1 MAEENEAIENQE
13 KEDIKENKDEGS
25 PILMYAALGIL
36 AILAI
41 YGGFIISKYTLIP
54 NYEEVQAQ
62 KLEEEYMEEA
72 LMESLNRSFGLSKNF
87 KDIMVNPAGS
97 KGLNVVQAS
106 FVVET
111 TDQLIMDEINSRETQ
126 LKDLFISY
134 LRRHTI
140 DQLASMEFQL
150 KSKRELAL
158 EINKML
164 NAGNIDSIYYS
175 GFFIQ

>member
-1 MAEENEAIENQE
+1 MAEEKEATENQNE
-13 KEDIKENKDEGS
+13 KKPATKDDEGS
-25 PILMYAALGIL
+25 PIVMYAVIGVLS
-36 AILAI
+36 ILAI
-41 YGGFIISKYTLIP
+41 YGGYIMSKYTLIP
-54 NYEEVQAQ
+54 NFEEVQAQ
-62 KLEEEYMEEA
+62 KLEEEYQEEA
-72 LMESLNRSFGLSKNF
+72 LSGILNRSFGISKEF
-87 KDIMVNPAGS
+87 KNIMVNPAGS

-106 FVVET
+106 FVIEAD
-111 TDQLIMDEINSRETQ
+111 DQVIMDEISSRETQ
-126 LKDLFISY
+126 FKDLFISY

>member
-1 MAEENEAIENQE
+1 MN
-13 KEDIKENKDEGS
+13 
-25 PILMYAALGIL
+25 
-36 AILAI
+36 
-41 YGGFIISKYTLIP
+41 T
-54 NYEEVQAQ
+54 
-62 KLEEEYMEEA
+62 
-72 LMESLNRSFGLSKNF
+72 
-87 KDIMVNPAGS
+87 
-97 KGLNVVQAS
+97 VQAS
-106 FVVET
+106 FVVESS
-111 TDQLIMDEINSRETQ
+111 DQAIMDEVSARETQ

-134 LRRHTI
+134 LRRHTV

>member
-1 MAEENEAIENQE
+1 MADENEAIENQE
-13 KEDIKENKDEGS
+13 STEKKKNKEEGS
-25 PILMYAALGIL
+25 PIIMYAVLGIL
-36 AILAI
+36 GVLAI
-41 YGGFIISKYTLIP
+41 YGGFIMSKYTLIP

-72 LMESLNRSFGLSKNF
+72 LAESLNRSFGLAKEF

-106 FVVET
+106 FVVES
-111 TDQLIMDEINSRETQ
+111 TDQLIMDEISSRETQ
-126 LKDLFISY
+126 FKDLFISY
-134 LRRHTI
+134 LRRHTM

>member
-13 KEDIKENKDEGS
+13 IEEKTEKKDEGS
-25 PILMYAALGIL
+25 PILIYAALGIL
-36 AILAI
+36 GILAI
-41 YGGFIISKYTLIP
+41 YGGFIMSKYTLIP

-97 KGLNVVQAS
+97 KGLNLVQAS

-150 KSKRELAL
+150 KSKQELAL

>member
-1 MAEENEAIENQE
+1 
-13 KEDIKENKDEGS
+13 
-25 PILMYAALGIL
+25 MYAALGIL
-36 AILAI
+36 GILAI
-41 YGGFIISKYTLIP
+41 YGGFIMSKYTLIP

-97 KGLNVVQAS
+97 KGLNLVQAS

-150 KSKRELAL
+150 KSKQELAL

>member
-1 MAEENEAIENQE
+1 MAEENQE
-13 KEDIKENKDEGS
+13 EKKTTPKGKSEEGS
-25 PILMYAALGIL
+25 PIVMYAVLGVL
-36 AILAI
+36 GILAI
-41 YGGFIISKYTLIP
+41 YGGFVMSKYTLIP

-62 KLEEEYMEEA
+62 KLEEEFIEEA
-72 LMESLNRSFGLSKNF
+72 LSEVLNRNFGFSKEF
-87 KDIMVNPAGS
+87 KGIMVNPAGS
-97 KGLNVVQAS
+97 KGMNVVEAS

-111 TDQLIMDEINSRETQ
+111 SDQSILDEMSSRDTQ
-126 LKDLFISY
+126 FKDLFISY

-164 NAGNIDSIYYS
+164 NSGNIDSIYYS

>member
-1 MAEENEAIENQE
+1 M
-13 KEDIKENKDEGS
+13 
-25 PILMYAALGIL
+25 
-36 AILAI
+36 
-41 YGGFIISKYTLIP
+41 SKYTLIP
-54 NYEEVQAQ
+54 NFEEVQAQ
-62 KLEEEYMEEA
+62 KLEEEYQEEA
-72 LMESLNRSFGLSKNF
+72 LSGILNRSFGISKEF
-87 KDIMVNPAGS
+87 KNIMVNPAGS
-97 KGLNVVQAS
+97 KGMNVVQAS
-106 FVVET
+106 FVIEADGQV
-111 TDQLIMDEINSRETQ
+111 IMDEISSRETQ
-126 LKDLFISY
+126 FKDLFISY